1 MFSFAF
7 FDLAHLEFVVRSSMR
22 NVFLSVVFSLVFGA
36 KCFSAEFPLR
46 TWTSSSGQQIEARL
60 ISKSGDK
67 LTVERSD
74 SKLFI
79 FPLTLLSKQDQAY
92 VRNTLEG
99 PVNQPVHPRAMPHEF
114 VSKYCY
120 QCHGAEKQKA
130 DRRFD
135 MLSSTIADFRE
146 QELWQEVVD
155 QLNLGDMPPEDE
167 SQPSEEERLAVIE
180 LITNGI
186 ADAREKFSGIS
197 NHTVLRRLN
206 KFEYANTV
214 SDLLG
219 LNTESWNPAADF
231 PADVIVDGFDNDGA
245 ELVTSGLLLEKYF
258 PAAEEAITRSTK
270 FERRPESKSYAQKS
284 PFYFRGKESNG
295 MPKLFQVDRY
305 RYLPETPYTDL
316 YGRFYRGGH
325 LGFLPLNRVGGL
337 PHSGR
342 YTIRVKA
349 GAVNRKHGY
358 GKILGDFRNGDPL
371 VMELA
376 SVDRKG
382 SSAVSGN
389 ITKAVSLTTFEL
401 EEEQPEWFE
410 WTGYLEKG
418 YEPEVRFR
426 NGTAAAKRLVRLLL
440 NKADQFPEFQPFAQ
454 MKSSGEKGYE
464 RWHGTLKAY
473 QGPVLRVWEIQVDGP
488 HIEEWPPV
496 GHDTLYGNLSPE
508 SLSWEA
514 IEDRLVRFAK
524 LAFRRPPLEGELRPI
539 LDMVQGK
546 LQEGLA
552 PLNALQLG
560 FQTILSA
567 PGFLYLNEGEG
578 ELDEYALASR
588 LSYFLWSSM
597 PDNELLESA
606 EQGSL
611 KDPAVLTKQVERML
625 TDPRSKRFSN
635 NFLRLWLELDNIG
648 KMPPSKEFVSFYRDN
663 LEFAMRKETELL
675 FAHVLQKNL
684 SPIELL
690 NADYSFINRELAA
703 HYGMPGLQG
712 NEFRKVSLSGSER
725 GGLLGHGSFLTA
737 SANGVDTSP
746 VIRGIYVMNKLLDYT
761 PPPPPDD
768 VPEIE
773 PDVTGATTLREK
785 LVRHRADATCAQCHN
800 KIDPAGF
807 ALENYDP
814 IGAWRLSYD
823 RKLKVDSSGR
833 LPNGKTFSNPSEFR
847 DLVIEQK
854 ETFLRCLTKKML
866 TYAIGRPTNSGD
878 RLVVDGI
885 VDEMQESSN
894 GLRDLVKK
902 IVLSETFRGN

>member
-1 MFSFAF
+1 
-7 FDLAHLEFVVRSSMR
+7 
-22 NVFLSVVFSLVFGA
+22 
-36 KCFSAEFPLR
+36 
-46 TWTSSSGQQIEARL
+46 
-60 ISKSGDK
+60 
-67 LTVERSD
+67 
-74 SKLFI
+74 
-79 FPLTLLSKQDQAY
+79 
-92 VRNTLEG
+92 
-99 PVNQPVHPRAMPHEF
+99 
-114 VSKYCY
+114 
-120 QCHGAEKQKA
+120 
-130 DRRFD
+130 
-135 MLSSTIADFRE
+135 
-146 QELWQEVVD
+146 
-155 QLNLGDMPPEDE
+155 
-167 SQPSEEERLAVIE
+167 
-180 LITNGI
+180 
-186 ADAREKFSGIS
+186 
-197 NHTVLRRLN
+197 
-206 KFEYANTV
+206 
-214 SDLLG
+214 
-219 LNTESWNPAADF
+219 
-231 PADVIVDGFDNDGA
+231 
-245 ELVTSGLLLEKYF
+245 
-258 PAAEEAITRSTK
+258 
-270 FERRPESKSYAQKS
+270 
-284 PFYFRGKESNG
+284 

-508 SLSWEA
+508 SLSWEV

-625 TDPRSKRFSN
+625 ADPKSKRFSN

-675 FAHVLQKNL
+675 FEHVLQKNL

-712 NEFRKVSLSGSER
+712 NEFRKVSLSGTER